1 MRQNVKY
8 EIVHAGVFKSSEK
21 TLDLAV
27 EFANTLEPQ
36 QLITFNLTED
46 GKIIVWYRDR

>member
-1 MRQNVKY
+1 MRERIKY
-8 EIVHAGVFKSSEK
+8 EIVHAGTFKPGRK

-36 QLITFNLTED
+36 QLITFNLTDD
-46 GKIIVWYRDR
+46 GKVIVWYRER

>member
-21 TLDLAV
+21 TLEQAAA
-27 EFANTLEPQ
+27 FASALEPQ
-36 QLITFNLTED
+36 QLITFNLTAE
-46 GKIIVWYRDR
+46 GKVIVWYRER